1 MGTSFVTF
9 IFIPLYIFKY
19 QYFQIYYIQAEGVA
33 RGKKN
38 LGGTKII
45 VCFKLI
51 PTRGHPL
58 LSTKFFGSFGPAVC
72 PAIRNIY
79 MNVLFYYID
88 TVRNSTIINTFYT
101 LPFFCT
107 GTLWTL
113 QILYSYINCTVPVI
127 HLQLN

>member
-1 MGTSFVTF
+1 MFFCVLSIIFLGTSFVTF

-101 LPFFCT
+101 LPFFLVQEHFEPCRYCT
-107 GTLWTL
+107 AT
-113 QILYSYINCTVPVI
+113 
-127 HLQLN
+127 

>member
-1 MGTSFVTF
+1 MFFCVLSIIYLGTSFVTF

-79 MNVLFYYID
+79 MNVYRYCKKFYNHQYILHF
-88 TVRNSTIINTFYT
+88 TF
-101 LPFFCT
+101 FFGT
-107 GTLWTL
+107 GTL
-113 QILYSYINCTVPVI
+113 
-127 HLQLN
+127 